1 MSGPLRLHTEV
12 GLSFFA
18 SSVLTLGCLDHLEA
32 AGHVCILKDAFDFEN
47 PSEISNFIKAENLE
61 AAVALHLYRGGRLL
75 QGNGIPFG
83 IIFGGTDLNEDV
95 NQGDK
100 NKVMGKVLEEARFA
114 VAFTES
120 MKEMAQ
126 RQWPHAKDKIYVQ
139 SQGIATVPNTAFN
152 WNTFLQCSEINQS
165 ADNLHLFL
173 LICGLRQVKDPLYL
187 VDAFSEWHQEEP
199 NVYMVIVGPEVDPVF
214 TREVKAKVKR
224 TPGVR
229 LIREMAQEDLHAVMK
244 NCFAV
249 VNSSVSEGMS
259 AAILEAMD
267 LEVPVL
273 ARNIPGNS
281 AVVKHE
287 VTGLLF
293 SDPQRTLKNTVRQ
306 WTYIEWTGEKSHWRE
321 EGEEVEDSRA
331 EGSSATG
338 DGGPATTSPTPGVD
352 GSGSSFLAGFN
363 SIDPLVETI

>member
-1 MSGPLRLHTEV
+1 M
-12 GLSFFA
+12 
-18 SSVLTLGCLDHLEA
+18 
-32 AGHVCILKDAFDFEN
+32 
-47 PSEISNFIKAENLE
+47 
-61 AAVALHLYRGGRLL
+61 
-75 QGNGIPFG
+75 
-83 IIFGGTDLNEDV
+83 
-95 NQGDK
+95 
-100 NKVMGKVLEEARFA
+100 RFA

-120 MKEMAQ
+120 MKETAQ

-152 WNTFLQCSEINQS
+152 WNTFLQRSEINQS
-165 ADNLHLFL
+165 ADNLHVFL

-199 NVYMVIVGPEVDPVF
+199 NIYMVIVGPEVDPVF

-244 NCFAV
+244 NCFAL

-293 SDPQRTLKNTVRQ
+293 SDPQEFVQLAKRLVSDPALEKTIVANGREYVRKYHSWQEERQTYRQLVRTLER
-306 WTYIEWTGEKSHWRE
+306 SP
-321 EGEEVEDSRA
+321 ED
-331 EGSSATG
+331 
-338 DGGPATTSPTPGVD
+338 
-352 GSGSSFLAGFN
+352 
-363 SIDPLVETI
+363 

>member
-1 MSGPLRLHTEV
+1 MRLLFLAVLRRHTGNAV
-12 GLSFFA
+12 TA
-18 SSVLTLGCLDHLEA
+18 QRIRDHLEA
-32 AGHVCILKDAFDFEN
+32 AGHVCILKDAFDFGS
-47 PSEISNFIKAENLE
+47 PSEIANFIKAENLE
-61 AAVALHLYRGGRLL
+61 AAVALHLYRGGRLV
-75 QGNGIPFG
+75 QGHGIPFG

-95 NQGDK
+95 NHGEK

-126 RQWPHAKDKIYVQ
+126 TQW
-139 SQGIATVPNTAFN
+139 
-152 WNTFLQCSEINQS
+152 
-165 ADNLHLFL
+165 
-173 LICGLRQVKDPLYL
+173 
-187 VDAFSEWHQEEP
+187 
-199 NVYMVIVGPEVDPVF
+199 VDPVF

-229 LIREMAQEDLHAVMK
+229 LIGEMAQEDLHAVVK

-273 ARNIPGNS
+273 ARNIPGNA
-281 AVVKHE
+281 AVVTHE

-293 SDPQRTLKNTVRQ
+293 SNPQEFVRLAKRLVSDPALEKEIVANAREYVREHHSWQVERNTYRHLIRTLQRS
-306 WTYIEWTGEKSHWRE
+306 IE
-321 EGEEVEDSRA
+321 D
-331 EGSSATG
+331 
-338 DGGPATTSPTPGVD
+338 
-352 GSGSSFLAGFN
+352 
-363 SIDPLVETI
+363 

>member
-1 MSGPLRLHTEV
+1 MRLLFLAVLRRHTGNAV
-12 GLSFFA
+12 TA
-18 SSVLTLGCLDHLEA
+18 QRVRDHLEA
-32 AGHVCILKDAFDFEN
+32 AGHVCILKDAFDFES

-120 MKEMAQ
+120 MKETAQ

-139 SQGIATVPNTAFN
+139 SQ
-152 WNTFLQCSEINQS
+152 EINQS
-165 ADNLHLFL
+165 ADNLHVFL

-199 NVYMVIVGPEVDPVF
+199 NIYMVIVGPEVDPVF

-244 NCFAV
+244 NCFAL

-293 SDPQRTLKNTVRQ
+293 SDPQEFVQLAKRLVSDPALEKTIVANGREYVRKYHSWQEERQTYRQLVRTLER
-306 WTYIEWTGEKSHWRE
+306 SP
-321 EGEEVEDSRA
+321 ED
-331 EGSSATG
+331 
-338 DGGPATTSPTPGVD
+338 
-352 GSGSSFLAGFN
+352 
-363 SIDPLVETI
+363 

>member
-1 MSGPLRLHTEV
+1 MRLLFLAVLRRHTGNAV
-12 GLSFFA
+12 TA
-18 SSVLTLGCLDHLEA
+18 QRVRDHLEA
-32 AGHVCILKDAFDFEN
+32 AGHVCILKDAFDFES

-120 MKEMAQ
+120 MKETAQ
-126 RQWPHAKDKIYVQ
+126 RQWPRAKDKIYVQ

-152 WNTFLQCSEINQS
+152 WNTFLQRSEINQS
-165 ADNLHLFL
+165 ADNLHVFL

-244 NCFAV
+244 NCFAL

-293 SDPQRTLKNTVRQ
+293 SDPQEFVQLAKRLVSDPALEKTIVANGREYVRKYHSWQEERQTYRQLVRTLER
-306 WTYIEWTGEKSHWRE
+306 SP
-321 EGEEVEDSRA
+321 ED
-331 EGSSATG
+331 
-338 DGGPATTSPTPGVD
+338 
-352 GSGSSFLAGFN
+352 
-363 SIDPLVETI
+363 